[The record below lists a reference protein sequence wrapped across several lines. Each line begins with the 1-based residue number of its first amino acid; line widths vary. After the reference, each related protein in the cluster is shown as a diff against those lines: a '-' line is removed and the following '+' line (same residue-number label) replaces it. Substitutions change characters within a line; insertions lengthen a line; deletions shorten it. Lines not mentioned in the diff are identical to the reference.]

1 MFDRVFGPARTDRP
15 PAGPMALLLAAG
27 TGGGWRLHGTLGRSM
42 RTLIVYE
49 SLWGNTKQV
58 AEVVAHE
65 LESTATVDLV
75 DTDSAPNVVEGYDLV
90 IVGGP
95 THAFSMS
102 RKSTREGAKQQDAA
116 VHVPQRGIREWLDD
130 LTPVETPIPAAAFDT
145 RVDSPRM
152 PGSAAKA
159 ARHELRSRG
168 FDVAIKP
175 VTFRVLGYQGPLVH
189 GELERAAAW
198 AKSLVSRLTAP
209 AL

>member
-1 MFDRVFGPARTDRP
+1 MRV
-15 PAGPMALLLAAG
+15 LVV
-27 TGGGWRLHGTLGRSM
+27 H
-42 RTLIVYE
+42 E
-49 SLWGNTKQV
+49 SLWGNTRKV
-58 AEVVAHE
+58 AEAVARA
-65 LESTATVDLV
+65 LEPIATVDVV
-75 DTDSAPNVVEGYDLV
+75 DTDSAPDVVEGYDLL

-102 RKSTREGAKQQDAA
+102 RKSTREGARQQDAD
-116 VHVPQRGIREWLDD
+116 VHVPARGIREWLDD
-130 LTPVETPIPAAAFDT
+130 LTPVTVPIPSAAFDT
-145 RVDSPRM
+145 RVNSPRL

-175 VTFRVLGYQGPLVH
+175 VSFRVHGYQGPLVD

-198 AKSLVSRLTAP
+198 ARGLVSGLAVP

>member
-1 MFDRVFGPARTDRP
+1 
-15 PAGPMALLLAAG
+15 
-27 TGGGWRLHGTLGRSM
+27 M
-42 RTLIVYE
+42 RILIVYE
-49 SLWGNTKQV
+49 SLWGNTKKV
-58 AEVVAHE
+58 AETVSQA
-65 LESTATVDLV
+65 LESTATVNFV

-102 RKSTREGAKQQDAA
+102 RKSTRDAAKQQDAA

-175 VTFRVLGYQGPLVH
+175 VTFRVVGYQGPLVD
-189 GELERAAAW
+189 GELERAATW
-198 AKSLVSRLTAP
+198 ARNLLNGPAAP
-209 AL
+209 PL